1 MIGEI
6 LNYAVGSMKINANA
20 LQRPESY
27 DSKKADHT
35 TVKRREQLGTSAYDA
50 LSEEKN

>member
-6 LNYAVGSMKINANA
+6 LNYAVGSMKINSNA

-27 DSKKADHT
+27 DSKKART
-35 TVKRREQLGTSAYDA
+35 TWHFSAYDA